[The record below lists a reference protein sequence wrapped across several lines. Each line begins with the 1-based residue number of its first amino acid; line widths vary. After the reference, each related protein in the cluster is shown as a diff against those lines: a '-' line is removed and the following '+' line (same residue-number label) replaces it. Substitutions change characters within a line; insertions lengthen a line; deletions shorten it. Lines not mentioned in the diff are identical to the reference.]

1 MKMIH
6 LQSMKNDA
14 FLLLENE
21 TFSMLEDWHIF
32 TYENDT
38 FTKHEV

>member
-6 LQSMKNDA
+6 LQSMENDA
-14 FLLLENE
+14 FSLIEST
-21 TFSMLEDWHIF
+21 TFSMLKDWHIF

-38 FTKHEV
+38 FTKHEE